1 MRNSYQIIVAIV
13 LGIAL
18 TACSKKNKDNP
29 DDVNNTKAPEAAAL
43 VFPDNNLE
51 CTEGAVVNATQ
62 SSILF
67 QWQKADNATSYEVNL
82 TNLDTNSSSSMNSN
96 TNEVSITLD
105 RNTPYAWYVVS
116 KSSGTNETAESDTW
130 RFYNQGEGVLSY
142 APFPATVVSPTRG
155 QTLTSAGS
163 VNLEWQG
170 NDVDNDLVEFEV
182 LFGATSNPTSSIANT
197 AQSSTTANTSSG
209 QTYYWRVISKD
220 KVGNTS
226 QSEIFDFKVQ

>member
-1 MRNSYQIIVAIV
+1 MRKMYKIVFAIV
-13 LGIAL
+13 LSIAL
-18 TACSKKNKDNP
+18 TACSKKKKDNP
-29 DDVNNTKAPEAAAL
+29 DDVNNTDAPEAAAL

-51 CTEGAVVNATQ
+51 CTEGTVINDSQ

-67 QWQKADNATSYEVNL
+67 KWQNADNATSYEVNL
-82 TNLDTNSSSSMNSN
+82 TNLNTNTSTSMNAN
-96 TNEVSITLD
+96 TNEVSITVD
-105 RNTPYAWYVVS
+105 RNTPYSWYVVS
-116 KSSGTNETAESDTW
+116 KSSGTTETAQSDTW

-182 LFGATSNPTSSIANT
+182 LFDTNANPTSSIAIT
-197 AQSSTTANTSSG
+197 AQSSTAVSTSSG

-220 KVGNTS
+220 RAGNTS